1 MKSLVLVVL
10 FALVTASGAVAQ
22 STPVSDKPFFEARE
36 DVTTYAHVLAVDRK
50 TRTVTLWTEEEEDTV
65 SVQVSKDVKTLG
77 KVKAG
82 DVVRITY
89 TDMISVRV
97 DTTGQ
102 AGVTHE
108 VARADAKK
116 GQTPSLQMSESLTL
130 RASIVAVDRA
140 AGTFTLRDGEGDEDT
155 LRPMF
160 PENLDRIAVGDV
172 VVFTISQSMAAV
184 VEQAPGRK
192 VTMKRTVSPQ

>member
-1 MKSLVLVVL
+1 M
-10 FALVTASGAVAQ
+10 
-22 STPVSDKPFFEARE
+22 
-36 DVTTYAHVLAVDRK
+36 
-50 TRTVTLWTEEEEDTV
+50 
-65 SVQVSKDVKTLG
+65 
-77 KVKAG
+77 
-82 DVVRITY
+82 RITY

-140 AGTFTLRDGEGDEDT
+140 AGTYTLRDGEGDEDT